1 MTILKLIPQTL
12 HPSFQKL
19 QCHNTPFPFNLS
31 FCTTTDMPVFFG
43 LYKKTTLFMLLLI
56 PNLQSFLL
64 YGTLLCL
71 QYHRPV
77 FKVRK
82 PGRHRK
88 IQRAN
93 GGRQAAKKSVFSI
106 SQDTLYTSPLT
117 FGVKKAV
124 IIISRYTFQVHFQKM
139 HVMGQKV

>member
-1 MTILKLIPQTL
+1 MMKQKSAGLGILVRLIQ
-12 HPSFQKL
+12 
-19 QCHNTPFPFNLS
+19 NTSNAELRTP
-31 FCTTTDMPVFFG
+31 D
-43 LYKKTTLFMLLLI
+43 
-56 PNLQSFLL
+56 
-64 YGTLLCL
+64 
-71 QYHRPV
+71 HRPV

-82 PGRHRK
+82 PGKHRK

-124 IIISRYTFQVHFQKM
+124 IIISGYTFQVHFQKM